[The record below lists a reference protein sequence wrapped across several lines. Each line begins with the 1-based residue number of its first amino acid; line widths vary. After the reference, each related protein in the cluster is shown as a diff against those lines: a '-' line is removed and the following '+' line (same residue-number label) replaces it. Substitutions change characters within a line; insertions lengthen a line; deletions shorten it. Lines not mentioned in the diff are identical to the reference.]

1 MNETPQQEPSSR
13 FTALAWAMMAYL
25 IGVILFGAW
34 VRITGSG
41 AGCGSHW
48 PTCHGELIP
57 PNPSTETLIEYTH
70 RLTSGM
76 CGIFG
81 IALWAWAGRLFGW
94 RSRVAMAS
102 LGCLFFIIVEGAIGA
117 GLVLQE
123 LVADDASEA
132 RATVISLHLVNT
144 LALLAMSSLAAWWS
158 KPRLTGPPLRL
169 KTPLAVVLGLL
180 VLVSMSGAI
189 TALGDTLFPV
199 EVGPEGMLDHVI
211 ADLSPTQHFLVR
223 LRIVHPV
230 LAILVALGAW
240 RLALACSDGAT
251 GETRT
256 LARMALIGV
265 MVQVFVGMANIW
277 LGAPGWMQLIHLLI
291 AEVIW
296 VCFLLLYVSSE
307 RPTAAAS

>member
-1 MNETPQQEPSSR
+1 MDDLAPRKPSTL
-13 FTALAWAMMAYL
+13 FTSLAWGMMVYL
-25 IGVILFGAW
+25 LGVILFGAW

-57 PNPSTETLIEYTH
+57 PNPSTATMIEYTH

-81 IALWAWAGRLFGW
+81 IGLWAWAGKRFGW
-94 RSRVAMAS
+94 RSRVAMAA
-102 LGCLFFIIVEGAIGA
+102 LGSLFFIIAEGAIGA

-144 LALLAMSSLAAWWS
+144 LALLAMSSLVAWWS
-158 KPRLTGPPLRL
+158 RPRDAGPPASL
-169 KTPLAVVLGLL
+169 TAPLGALL
-180 VLVSMSGAI
+180 ACLVFVSMSGAV

-199 EVGPEGMLDHVI
+199 TAGPHGGLSRVI
-211 ADLSPTQHFLVR
+211 EDLSPTQHFLVR
-223 LRIVHPV
+223 LRIVHPIV
-230 LAILVALGAW
+230 AVIVALGAW
-240 RLALACSDGAT
+240 RLALSCTEGAT
-251 GETRT
+251 AETRV
-256 LARMALIGV
+256 LARTALIGV
-265 MVQVFVGMANIW
+265 TLQVLVGVGNIM
-277 LGAPGWMQLIHLLI
+277 LGAPGWMQLIHLLL

-296 VCFLLLYVSSE
+296 VCFLLLFLSA
-307 RPTAAAS
+307 RAGRQRGA

>member
-1 MNETPQQEPSSR
+1 MNNTAPTRPSPM
-13 FTALAWAMMAYL
+13 FTNLAWAMMVYL
-25 IGVILFGAW
+25 LGVILFGAW

-57 PNPSTETLIEYTH
+57 PNPTTATIIEYTH

-76 CGIFG
+76 CGVFG
-81 IALWAWAGRLFGW
+81 IGLWVWAGRLFGW
-94 RSRVAMAS
+94 RSKITLAS

-117 GLVLQE
+117 GLVLKE

-158 KPRLTGPPLRL
+158 KPRTANPAARLVKPLG
-169 KTPLAVVLGLL
+169 VVLGLL
-180 VLVSMSGAI
+180 ILVSMSGAV

-199 EVGPEGMLDHVI
+199 TVGPEGMLDHVL

-223 LRIVHPV
+223 LRIVHPI
-230 LAILVALGAW
+230 LAMLVALGAW
-240 RLALACSDGAT
+240 RVALSCLDDAQ
-251 GETRT
+251 GETLVLGRV
-256 LARMALIGV
+256 ALWGV
-265 MVQVFVGMANIW
+265 SVQVIVGLANIW
-277 LGAPGWMQLIHLLI
+277 LGAPGWMQLLHLLI

-296 VCFLLLYVSSE
+296 VSFLLLFLSARGRAMSE
-307 RPTAAAS
+307 A

>member
-1 MNETPQQEPSSR
+1 MDDRTPPKPSTL
-13 FTALAWAMMAYL
+13 FTSMAWAMMVYL
-25 IGVILFGAW
+25 LGVILFGAW

-57 PNPSTETLIEYTH
+57 PNPSTATMIEYTH

-81 IALWAWAGRLFGW
+81 IGLWAWAAKRYGW
-94 RSRVAMAS
+94 RSRVAMAA
-102 LGCLFFIIVEGAIGA
+102 LGCLFFIIAEGAIGA

-144 LALLAMSSLAAWWS
+144 LALLAMSSLVAWWS
-158 KPRLTGPPLRL
+158 RPRAMGPPGTLRL
-169 KTPLAVVLGLL
+169 PLGVVLACL

-199 EVGPEGMLDHVI
+199 VVGPEGGLSRVLD
-211 ADLSPTQHFLVR
+211 DLSSTQHFLVR

-230 LAILVALGAW
+230 IAILVALAAW
-240 RLALACSDGAT
+240 RLALSCTDGAL
-251 GETRT
+251 GETRV
-256 LARMALIGV
+256 LARCALVGV
-265 MVQVFVGMANIW
+265 SLQVLVGFGNIA
-277 LGAPGWMQLIHLLI
+277 LEAPGWMQLLHLLI
-291 AEVIW
+291 AELIW
-296 VCFLLLYVSSE
+296 VCFLLLFLSARPNRESE
-307 RPTAAAS
+307 V